1 MRDGLRIISILVM
14 VITLVVASL
23 GVSQAR
29 AMAPAVDQMV
39 LCAGNGAVAI
49 HIGASGKPTSPPKH
63 CAECALALAAVVPQV
78 TAQLRRQYHGSRAFR
93 TDSGQHHSVRDV
105 MLHMARGP
113 PFI

>member
-49 HIGASGKPTSPPKH
+49 HIDASGKPTSPPKH

-93 TDSGQHHSVRDV
+93 TDSGQYHSVRDV
-105 MLHMARGP
+105 MLLMARGP

>member
-49 HIGASGKPTSPPKH
+49 HIDASGKPTSH
-63 CAECALALAAVVPQV
+63 LSIARNVRLRWLLWFHRSRLSCAA
-78 TAQLRRQYHGSRAFR
+78 SI
-93 TDSGQHHSVRDV
+93 
-105 MLHMARGP
+105 MARALSELTVGNTTLCAM
-113 PFI
+113 

>member
-49 HIGASGKPTSPPKH
+49 HIDASGKPTSPPKH
-63 CAECALALAAVVPQV
+63 CALALAAVVPQV